1 MYKNFNPNM
10 IGLRDRTLADAIAM
24 ATEGGFAGVDF
35 DIREAAALADAHGV
49 DHVRRMFETAGLRPG
64 VWNLPVVYRLDDE
77 QYTKGLAE
85 LPRLA
90 ALGRE
95 LGATRVGSGVG
106 PSSADREYAANF
118 EWHVQ
123 RLRPIAE
130 VLREHDCRLS
140 VEFIGP
146 KTLRARNPHEFIYTL
161 GGLIELWDAIGTGNV
176 GVTLDIWHLYTSGGS
191 LDDMDRLTNHDVVNV
206 HVNDAPP
213 GIPRDEQID
222 NRRTLP
228 METGVLESVGFMG
241 KLEAMGYDGPVTVEP
256 FSQRLNELAAVD
268 PSAAVAETARSLD
281 ALWRAAGLS

>member
-1 MYKNFNPNM
+1 
-10 IGLRDRTLADAIAM
+10 
-24 ATEGGFAGVDF
+24 
-35 DIREAAALADAHGV
+35 
-49 DHVRRMFETAGLRPG
+49 
-64 VWNLPVVYRLDDE
+64 VWSLPVVYRLDDE

-106 PSSADREYAANF
+106 PSSPDREYATNF

-161 GGLIELWDAIGTGNV
+161 GGLIELWEAIGTGNV
-176 GVTLDIWHLYTSGGS
+176 GVTLDVWHLYTSGGS

-228 METGVLESVGFMG
+228 METGVLELVGFMQ
-241 KLEAMGYDGPVTVEP
+241 KLKAMGYDGPVTVEP
-256 FSQRLNELAAVD
+256 FSQRLNDVAAKD

-281 ALWRAAGLS
+281 TLWRAAGLS